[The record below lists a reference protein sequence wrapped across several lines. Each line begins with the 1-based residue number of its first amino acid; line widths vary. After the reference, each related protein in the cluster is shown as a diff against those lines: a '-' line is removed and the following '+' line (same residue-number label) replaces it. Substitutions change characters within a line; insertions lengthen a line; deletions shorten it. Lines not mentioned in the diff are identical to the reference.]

1 MHKNHHTIAAQW
13 YVLRIL
19 MELFY
24 LDKQKTTRQKI
35 GHFKMKTSLSP
46 IIKQFGRLLSKT
58 IMELAVNVLQER
70 KKNETKPVQTRFS
83 N

>member
-1 MHKNHHTIAAQW
+1 
-13 YVLRIL
+13 

-35 GHFKMKTSLSP
+35 EHFKMKTSLSP
-46 IIKQFGRLLSKT
+46 IIKQFGRLLSNT

-70 KKNETKPVQTRFS
+70 KKNETNPVQTRFS
-83 N
+83 T

>member
-1 MHKNHHTIAAQW
+1 
-13 YVLRIL
+13 